1 MSKKFL
7 LTVVMIL
14 SAMFSF
20 AQSVTWNFTTK
31 TLSNGN
37 IEIYFNA
44 TIPQGYRLYSP
55 NNPSGASQPLKINL
69 DESQDYSRISK
80 IIEVQKPEE
89 HYNPTFKVTEKFFTK
104 KASFKVIITPSTD
117 NFTVTGDIKGQACTE
132 AGSCTMVRKK
142 FSIDVE

>member
-69 DESQDYSRISK
+69 EESQDYSRISK
-80 IIEVQKPEE
+80 IIEVQKHEE
-89 HYNPTFKVTEKFFTK
+89 HYNPTFKVTK

-132 AGSCTMVRKK
+132 AGSCTIVRKK